1 MVTELP
7 GTLKAPLP
15 SHAAGARSSA
25 MPAAKGRPSRRATLA
40 VAVAVA
46 AALCLGA
53 AMAQEDDILLERDTP
68 YVPTPPDV
76 VERML
81 DMAAVRKG
89 EFVIDLGSGDGRIAI
104 AAARRGARA
113 FGVDLN
119 PELVETARANAAKA
133 GVSDRATFEVRDLF
147 KTDIGKADVLTI
159 YLLPLV
165 NLDLRPRILEQMGPG
180 ARVVAHAFHMGD
192 WLPDATD
199 NLRGRVIFYWI
210 VPARI
215 AGRWRIES
223 DDGNFTVEIAQ
234 AFQKFQA
241 TAHVE
246 RRIVPRTIEAHAA
259 AVQDGRIA
267 GSEIAFTVNLGEG
280 PRVFRG
286 HVEGDA
292 IRGIAPQGW
301 KGTRIR

>member
-1 MVTELP
+1 MRPASLAFRIVL
-7 GTLKAPLP
+7 TL
-15 SHAAGARSSA
+15 
-25 MPAAKGRPSRRATLA
+25 
-40 VAVAVA
+40 A

-53 AMAQEDDILLERDTP
+53 AIAQEDDILLERDTP

-104 AAARRGARA
+104 AAAKRGARA
-113 FGVDLN
+113 FGVDLD
-119 PELVETARANAAKA
+119 PELVKTAQANAAKA
-133 GVSDRATFEVRDLF
+133 GVAGRVSFAVRDLF
-147 KTDIGKADVLTI
+147 KTDISKADVLTI

-165 NLDLRPRILEQMGPG
+165 NLDLRPRILEHMRPG
-180 ARVVAHAFHMGD
+180 TRVIAHAFHMGD

-199 NLRGRVIFYWI
+199 NLRGRVVFYWV

-223 DDGNFTVEIAQ
+223 EDGHFTIDIAQ
-234 AFQKFQA
+234 AFQRFKA
-241 TAHVE
+241 TAHVD

-259 AVQDGRIA
+259 EVQDGRIDGA
-267 GSEIAFTVNLGEG
+267 EVVFTVDLGEG

-286 HVEGDA
+286 RVEGDT

-301 KGTRIR
+301 KGMRVR